1 MDRKDRCKIKRKA
14 LKKRQFKALVED
26 TDEKA
31 KNQLRDCPQILGMG
45 ALGAFGSQL
54 EAGKPQFH
62 SPLPATSF
70 FQTLSDFGASS
81 SASSDFSRGRHDFL
95 ASEGIK
101 IKFYYQRGIFLSW
114 GKPVAGIQSLDA
126 SNSAA

>member
-1 MDRKDRCKIKRKA
+1 MKRKA
-14 LKKRQFKALVED
+14 LKKTQFKALVED

-45 ALGAFGSQL
+45 ALGVFGSRL
-54 EAGKPQFH
+54 EAGKPQLH
-62 SPLPATSF
+62 SPLPAISL
-70 FQTLSDFGASS
+70 FQTLSDFRASS
-81 SASSDFSRGRHDFL
+81 SASSDFSRGRPDFL

-114 GKPVAGIQSLDA
+114 GKPVSGIQSLD